1 MDVPKRERLLGFRG
15 KQDPDVGIKNRP
27 TESITAKLNQWQK
40 MSATRKARQIAKAS
54 ADVAVTA
61 LNAVAIVIGAQFS
74 KAL

>member
-1 MDVPKRERLLGFRG
+1 MDVPKREGLLRGQG
-15 KQDPDVGIKNRP
+15 KQEPDVGIKNRP

-61 LNAVAIVIGAQFS
+61 LNAVAIVIGARFS